1 MHDHLKFV
9 TLICLKRLNIRV
21 IKMTT
26 QNTRLAKGNKPTPLL
41 SSLFWALVAIFISL
55 LGIVVALNLDL
66 TLRNYGKYIF
76 PAILSI
82 FLLLSVALLVITI
95 KERVRKILKIF
106 LVLTAAS
113 ALGTAAGILL
123 ENLLTGTYGE
133 GIFFVIGVI
142 IAPLGFLVG
151 IIGSIVL
158 FVKRSF

>member
-1 MHDHLKFV
+1 MHDHFKFV
-9 TLICLKRLNIRV
+9 TLISQKRLNIRV

-26 QNTRLAKGNKPTPLL
+26 QNTQLVKGSKPTPLL
-41 SSLFWALVAIFISL
+41 SSLFWTLVAIFISL

-95 KERVRKILKIF
+95 KEGVRKILKIF

-113 ALGTAAGILL
+113 ALGTAVGILL

-158 FVKRSF
+158 FVKRSS